1 MQMFIKLKNILKQK
15 DKTKKIEVKKTFFL
29 ICAIQ
34 YSLYFYIFIF
44 LLEIYFFFL
53 KKNNKESCTD

>member
-1 MQMFIKLKNILKQK
+1 MKLKNILKQK
-15 DKTKKIEVKKTFFL
+15 NKTKKIEVEKTFFL
-29 ICAIQ
+29 TCAIQ

>member
-29 ICAIQ
+29 TCAIQ

-44 LLEIYFFFL
+44 LLEIYFFF
-53 KKNNKESCTD
+53 